1 MNLFNIIPFV
11 FVISFIN
18 ASQLK
23 PLQRYTGMDDQTFHI
38 SLKDKYSIIAFQL
51 TTFAGNTNIQDIF
64 SDNEMTEQIQF
75 TVYDSRRTANY
86 LIQDNTNMNFS
97 FNVTCSDHC
106 YYHLIVLIPQAGNY
120 KLEKGYSN
128 IISFPYGDD
137 LLNYL
142 IEKNTVGSSSLLV
155 INCLNCIP
163 FVSIK
168 GLTYQTSHFIQYEIR
183 DTSKDLL
190 FNMKMKQMDSLNNN
204 NDEICNVI
212 VDVIDYTDSN
222 YFTLLEGTLQHFTL
236 TNSTNI
242 LTFKYLH
249 LSSSATLSIMTEAN
263 EEFQLIVY
271 SASLKGEILLN
282 TTVYHKKEIKVDS
295 LENKDL
301 FVSVIKRSINSIE
314 IPFSIILKSV
324 VSYLH
329 IFKEVLLTMDI

>member
-75 TVYDSRRTANY
+75 TVYDSRRTVNY

-128 IISFPYGDD
+128 IISFRYGDD

-142 IEKNTVGSSSLLV
+142 NFIQNQRIFLSNCFFSSSIDKTLLKEMIMISFIIEKLLISIV
-155 INCLNCIP
+155 IFLNG
-163 FVSIK
+163 VSNID
-168 GLTYQTSHFIQYEIR
+168 TY
-183 DTSKDLL
+183 
-190 FNMKMKQMDSLNNN
+190 N
-204 NDEICNVI
+204 
-212 VDVIDYTDSN
+212 
-222 YFTLLEGTLQHFTL
+222 
-236 TNSTNI
+236 
-242 LTFKYLH
+242 
-249 LSSSATLSIMTEAN
+249 
-263 EEFQLIVY
+263 
-271 SASLKGEILLN
+271 
-282 TTVYHKKEIKVDS
+282 
-295 LENKDL
+295 
-301 FVSVIKRSINSIE
+301 
-314 IPFSIILKSV
+314 
-324 VSYLH
+324 
-329 IFKEVLLTMDI
+329 